1 MMIIMSNTRKQVF
14 IILKKKKIKVKDFN
28 DNDCNYKLVW
38 RTVMII
44 TLVTDCHDICCDCKI
59 VAKFLE

>member
-1 MMIIMSNTRKQVF
+1 MMIIMPNTRKQVL
-14 IILKKKKIKVKDFN
+14 IILKKKIKVKDFN

-44 TLVTDCHDICCDCKI
+44 TLVTDCHDIYCDCKI
-59 VAKFLE
+59 VAKFLG